1 VISRGERALLVAT
14 PIGAVAA
21 VAVGLGLGGHG
32 GVRAAVV
39 YAAPSATAGTGLAWQ
54 VIALEEERGV
64 RQPLGNLPL
73 DVVATS
79 GDRTARWKGTTNAD
93 GVAEVELALQS
104 ADGVHLEV
112 RAGSTL
118 LAEGEAVAQAD
129 IARPAPASPWLRFAR
144 RDGTVVL
151 DVAILG
157 ERAAPGFPA
166 QLWVRAADA
175 KTRAPLSGVDVTIGS
190 DPGLTLQVP
199 AARTDSG
206 GWAEVVATPVGLAV
220 DLTFRAQRDALAG
233 DWMGGFFMSPGG
245 SRLETRSRWAP
256 DEDIE
261 IAVQTPVPRTT
272 AYLEVDDMHGRA
284 WAAALDLAP
293 SQGAMPRADVH
304 VPRLA
309 PGLYWAVASNDPAG
323 AAGLGAGTTVRPFF
337 VARSDEAA
345 LAFGPDASDCAP
357 PRDSRDGA
365 RRVASC
371 LALAAASPVPRWTAV
386 EGFSVQYAR
395 DARRRGRGLA
405 VALCALLVAVIL
417 ETVLLLR
424 TAAST
429 RARFAV
435 DAGDPDASP
444 TIGGMRGW
452 SMAVALLVVLLGFA
466 LLGAFLVRLA

>member
-1 VISRGERALLVAT
+1 L
-14 PIGAVAA
+14 
-21 VAVGLGLGGHG
+21 
-32 GVRAAVV
+32 
-39 YAAPSATAGTGLAWQ
+39 AGTGLAWQ

-64 RQPLGNLPL
+64 RQPLGDLRL

-79 GDRTARWKGTTNAD
+79 GGGTARWHGTTNAD
-93 GVAEVELALQS
+93 GVAEVELGLPG

-112 RAGSTL
+112 RSGSTL
-118 LAEGEAVAQAD
+118 LAEGNAIAEAGAV
-129 IARPAPASPWLRFAR
+129 RPVPASPWLRFAR
-144 RDGTVVL
+144 REGAIVL
-151 DVAILG
+151 DAAILG

-166 QLWVRAADA
+166 HLWVRGADE

-190 DPGLTLQVP
+190 DPGLTVLVP
-199 AARTDSG
+199 GARTDSG

-220 DLTFRAQRDALAG
+220 DLTLHAQRDALTG
-233 DWMGGFFMSPGG
+233 DWMGGLFMSPGG
-245 SRLETRSRWAP
+245 SRLETRSRWGP
-256 DEDIE
+256 DDDID
-261 IAVQTPVPRTT
+261 IAVQTPVPRAT
-272 AYLEVDDMHGRA
+272 AYLEVDGVHGRA

-293 SQGAMPRADVH
+293 SHEALPSAEVR

-309 PGLYWAVASNDPAG
+309 PGLYWAVASDDPAG

-337 VARSDEAA
+337 VAQSDEAA

-357 PRDSRDGA
+357 PRDSRDGP

-386 EGFSVQYAR
+386 EGFSMQHVR

-405 VALCALLVAVIL
+405 VALGSLLVAVIL

-424 TAAST
+424 TAASA

-435 DAGDPDASP
+435 DAGDPDAGP
-444 TIGGMRGW
+444 ATARGVQRW
-452 SMAVALLVVLLGFA
+452 SVAVALLVVLLGFA